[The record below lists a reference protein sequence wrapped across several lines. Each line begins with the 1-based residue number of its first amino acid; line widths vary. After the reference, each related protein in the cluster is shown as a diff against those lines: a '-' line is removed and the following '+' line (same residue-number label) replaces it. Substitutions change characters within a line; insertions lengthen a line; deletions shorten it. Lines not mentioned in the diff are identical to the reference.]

1 MATPIVSGVIC
12 MILGIN
18 KEMSNI
24 QCKKLIRNTAI
35 DLKMEGNRQGW
46 GKSTL
51 KKWLIFVRNKKAGE
65 FVYFSTVISYNL
77 VE

>member
-1 MATPIVSGVIC
+1 

-46 GKSTL
+46 GKINPEKMVNFC
-51 KKWLIFVRNKKAGE
+51 KK
-65 FVYFSTVISYNL
+65 
-77 VE
+77 

>member
-35 DLKMEGNRQGW
+35 DLKMEGKRQGW
-46 GKSTL
+46 AKITP
-51 KKWLIFVRNKKAGE
+51 E
-65 FVYFSTVISYNL
+65 NL
-77 VE
+77 VNFCTK

>member
-46 GKSTL
+46 GKINPEKMVNFC
-51 KKWLIFVRNKKAGE
+51 KK
-65 FVYFSTVISYNL
+65 
-77 VE
+77 